1 MPSAEGAS
9 AASVSD
15 RDLQGIKSRS
25 GNRGGNNS
33 GVKTPTSIYPHPAP
47 DPLDP
52 FSTTDRLSPNSNPNS
67 NARSAANLTRPCLP
81 NRTKSV
87 ESVVALGAYPLG
99 SLRLIGSRRTP
110 ERSLDLDTV
119 MESLSDLDPKLKG
132 AFPTGGDVF
141 ILDDLPPNFT
151 VGCDTM
157 SFSTKRSFPGFREI
171 PPGVHLIWVAPSEAT
186 SSRSAYWIVTPERE
200 EWEQSEVYVKQWDN
214 FNEILGEPASHAE
227 ERFQR
232 ERLKEAFESLSPYQF
247 RAVASGVRLT
257 PPKHE
262 NDLPSFLAHE
272 TIWNQLT
279 WAIHPGLLNRIT
291 GSTQKSWQ
299 VTTLDQVAGDTEMA
313 KEARLYATGKPQLRF
328 TFPMNAPLI
337 DPAAQGSERTQ
348 QALDPTSFVISTLED
363 SPSGRRLDDLVG
375 ELSIAFLTGMHLG
388 NFSCLEQWWFLTNRV
403 IFRSFDLVVQRP
415 SLALNLIQAFHA
427 QLVYNDRYLEGD
439 ILDMVPEQSRKLQRA
454 LVTYKARLDERLL
467 ALGDRISSA
476 QHKAGEAFSALEAW
490 LWRRGWDLRGQ
501 YVRAGTLTLEDGEE
515 VEAEMSDFEDEDE
528 RGEFAPVV
536 VEVDEGGRET
546 GLVSWEK

>member
-9 AASVSD
+9 AASHPD
-15 RDLQGIKSRS
+15 RDLLSVKSKS
-25 GNRGGNNS
+25 GNRGNS
-33 GVKTPTSIYPHPAP
+33 GVVTPIYPPSA
-47 DPLDP
+47 LDTLDS
-52 FSTTDRLSPNSNPNS
+52 FSTTDRLPSTNLNTKSASNSS
-67 NARSAANLTRPCLP
+67 RPCLP
-81 NRTKSV
+81 DRTKSV
-87 ESVVALGAYPLG
+87 ESLTTLGAYPLG

-110 ERSLDLDTV
+110 ERSLDLDIV
-119 MESLSDLDPKLKG
+119 MENPTDSKPKD

-151 VGCDTM
+151 VGCDTI
-157 SFSTKRSFPGFREI
+157 SFSTKKSFPGFREI
-171 PPGVHLIWVAPSEAT
+171 PSGVHLIWVAPSELT
-186 SSRSAYWIVTPERE
+186 SSRSAYWIITPERE
-200 EWEQSEVYVKQWDN
+200 EWEQSEVYVKQWDK

-232 ERLKEAFESLSPYQF
+232 EKLKEAFDSLSPYQF
-247 RAVASGVRLT
+247 RAVASGVHLP
-257 PPKHE
+257 PPKH
-262 NDLPSFLAHE
+262 DSQLPSFLANE
-272 TIWNQLT
+272 TIWSQLT
-279 WAIHPGLLNRIT
+279 SAIHPGLLNKIT
-291 GSTQKSWQ
+291 GMSQKSWQ
-299 VTTLDQVAGDTEMA
+299 VTTLDRVVGDATIAE
-313 KEARLYATGKPQLRF
+313 EARLYATGKPQLRF

-337 DPAAQGSERTQ
+337 DPSAHGSERTQ
-348 QALDPTSFVISTLED
+348 QALDPTNFVISTLENRFSD
-363 SPSGRRLDDLVG
+363 DGHRLNDLIG
-375 ELSIAFLTGMHLG
+375 ELSFAFLTGMHLG

-403 IFRSFDLVVQRP
+403 IFRSFDLVIQRP
-415 SLALNLIQAFHA
+415 TFTLNLLHTFHA

-439 ILDMVPEQSRKLQRA
+439 ILDMMPEQSRKLQRS
-454 LVTYKARLDERLL
+454 LITYKARLDERLL
-467 ALGDRISSA
+467 ALGDRISSD

-536 VEVDEGGRET
+536 VDLDEGGREA